1 MRKYVCTHLL
11 LFEYFHGMKGF
22 GSLVLRQHDAT
33 ERTGAQSSN
42 SLKVVQGG
50 RVLNQHNEHH
60 THHYTVVDVILVIIN
75 IIFIII
81 IIIIIMRPLL
91 LSQLLPTVLCPA
103 LL

>member
-1 MRKYVCTHLL
+1 
-11 LFEYFHGMKGF
+11 MKGF

-60 THHYTVVDVILVIIN
+60 THHYTVVDVIFVIIN
-75 IIFIII
+75 IIFIIIII